1 MRANILWLPALMVF
15 AIVACT
21 KQERPSLPPE
31 EKKHYPEVS
40 HPTPNI
46 LPDTLNEMLGIVLH
60 HTALPTAEA
69 ALHELTRPRGV
80 SSHVVI
86 DTDGK
91 RYILAPPTAITFHA
105 GKSLL
110 NGRERCNNFCIGVE
124 FQGNTAQVPLT
135 KEQIESGVEYLLPL
149 VTEHHIPLDNIVTHK
164 MVRDNF
170 IHHHP
175 QERRCKTKVDISSS
189 DYARFM
195 NALKASLDSLQTLS
209 K

>member
-1 MRANILWLPALMVF
+1 MIVF
-15 AIVACT
+15 ATAACT
-21 KQERPSLPPE
+21 QEPTPT
-31 EKKHYPEVS
+31 EKRHYPEVS

-46 LPDTLNEMLGIVLH
+46 VPDTLNEMLGIVLH
-60 HTALPTAEA
+60 HTALPPVEA
-69 ALHELTRPRGV
+69 ALKELTRPRGV

-86 DTDGK
+86 DTDGT

-105 GKSLL
+105 GLSML

-135 KEQIESGVEYLLPL
+135 LEQIESGVEYLLPL
-149 VTEHHIPLDNIVTHK
+149 ITEHNIPLDNIVTHK

-170 IHHHP
+170 IHRHP
-175 QERRCKTKVDISSS
+175 EKRCKNKVDISSS

-195 NALKASLDSLQTLS
+195 DALKASLDSIQSLS
-209 K
+209 E

>member
-1 MRANILWLPALMVF
+1 MRTNILWLLTTMMAL

-21 KQERPSLPPE
+21 EEPE
-31 EKKHYPEVS
+31 VVEKRHYPEVS

-46 LPDTLNEMLGIVLH
+46 VPDSLNEMLGIVLH
-60 HTALPTAEA
+60 HTALPTVEA
-69 ALHELTRPRGV
+69 ALEELTRPGWVRV

-86 DTDGK
+86 DTDGT
-91 RYILAPPTAITFHA
+91 RYILAPPTAITYHA
-105 GKSLL
+105 GKSILH
-110 NGRERCNNFCIGVE
+110 GRERCNNFCIGIE

-135 KEQIESGVEYLLPL
+135 TEQIESGVEYLLPL
-149 VTEHHIPLDNIVTHK
+149 ILECNIPLDNIVTHK

-175 QERRCKTKVDISSS
+175 EEKRYKAKVDISSS

-195 NALKASLDSLQTLS
+195 DALKASLDSLQSLS